1 MLIINPP
8 TLYNKHVF
16 PSNTVGPRSLSKGE
30 ANEVLVR
37 ILSGIALHA

>member
-1 MLIINPP
+1 MDIMNNYI
-8 TLYNKHVF
+8 F
-16 PSNTVGPRSLSKGE
+16 SSNTVGE